1 MGLLDG
7 HFRKFIVDTGER
19 VQIFGERSTFVEL
32 GKLRVRHRFLFVDIE
47 EDCILG
53 LDFLS
58 RYRCSVD
65 LENNCLHIA
74 GVDKIWFNDCSIDA
88 WSSESGEGIA
98 GDSEDRVLPEFL
110 FPILEENSV
119 LLGQNKK
126 QLGKCKVV
134 KHRIDTGGH
143 APIKQAP
150 RRVPVQRKDE
160 VRQLIADM
168 ENQGVIEKS
177 VSSWM
182 SPVVLV
188 KKKDGSTRFCIDY
201 RQLNNITKKDSY
213 PLPRIDDTLDAI
225 AGSSW
230 FTVLDLQS
238 GYWQIEMDERDREKT
253 AFSVGEGEG
262 VKTNPEKISTSRE
275 WPRPRNKSEV
285 KSFLGLCTYFSRFV
299 KNDATVARPLFD
311 LTENKS
317 FVWSEEAEKAF
328 EELKIC
334 LTSTPILAYPSHS
347 DPFLLDTDASN
358 DWESSQRND
367 PYLELVFKSK
377 LLGKKPP
384 KEVLT
389 ATSPEVKFYFS
400 LKGTA
405 NRGKGLLQIYN
416 VGSPFERIA
425 LDILG
430 PLPKSFPGNR
440 FMLVVADYFTR
451 WPEVIPLPNFQAKT
465 VANALIKDI
474 VSRHGVPQEIHSD
487 QGRTFESNIFK
498 ELMIL
503 LGTKKT
509 RTTPPHPQ
517 SDGLVERSVQHESL
531 KLSPSMM
538 LYGREICL
546 PLDLLRGSLPIKNV
560 LYCDFNL
567 DLRDKM
573 DTIHK
578 FVRKQ
583 QEISSFKM
591 KQQYDSKV
599 VEKSFREGDLVWLY
613 QPLRANRHA
622 SDPLGPTSHTELLH
636 NPSKHTYTLPEPSS
650 AHINNVD
657 DLKHKIENAL
667 EVNDYKCIWTLVV
680 PTLNQQD
687 RHNY

>member
-7 HFRKFIVDTGER
+7 HSRKFIVDTGER
-19 VQIFGERSTFVEL
+19 VQIFGERSTFVEF
-32 GKLRVRHRFLFVDIE
+32 GKLRVRHRFLVVDIE

-188 KKKDGSTRFCIDY
+188 KRKM
-201 RQLNNITKKDSY
+201 
-213 PLPRIDDTLDAI
+213 
-225 AGSSW
+225 
-230 FTVLDLQS
+230 S

-253 AFSVGEGEG
+253 AFSVGEGLWQFRVMPFGLCNAPATFEREG
-262 VKTNPEKISTSRE
+262 VKTNPEKISTIRE
-275 WPRPRNKSEV
+275 WPRPRNKSEM

-299 KNDATVARPLFD
+299 KNYATVARPLFD

-317 FVWSEEAEKAF
+317 FVWSEKAEKAF

-358 DWESSQRND
+358 VESRDEHCQEVEEIPILRTQCSLFEMQDWESSQRND
-367 PYLELVFKSK
+367 PHLELVFKSK

-389 ATSPEVKFYFS
+389 AT
-400 LKGTA
+400 KGTA

-430 PLPKSFPGNR
+430 PLPKSFSGNR

-509 RTTPPHPQ
+509 RTTPLHPQ
-517 SDGLVERSVQHESL
+517 SDGLVERSAQHESL

-538 LYGREICL
+538 LYGRDICL
-546 PLDLLRGSLPIKNV
+546 PLDLLRGSLPIRNV

-613 QPLRANRHA
+613 QPLRE
-622 SDPLGPTSHTELLH
+622 S
-636 NPSKHTYTLPEPSS
+636 
-650 AHINNVD
+650 
-657 DLKHKIENAL
+657 
-667 EVNDYKCIWTLVV
+667 LV
-680 PTLNQQD
+680 
-687 RHNY
+687 Y